1 MKIYEVLVY
10 DSEIEKEQTVNL
22 AVLETRKEQDAYL
35 DERYDELFQNSVFN
49 DEDVFY
55 YINIEQIAKPDG
67 NPSPGTYDFFTVE
80 EARRLE

>member
-10 DSEIEKEQTVNL
+10 DNEIEKEQTVNL

-55 YINIEQIAKPDG
+55 YINIEQIANPDG
-67 NPSPGTYDFFTVE
+67 NPSPGNYDFFTVE

>member
-1 MKIYEVLVY
+1 MKIYEVLMY

-35 DERYDELFQNSVFN
+35 DERYDELFQESTFN

-55 YINIEQIAKPDG
+55 YISSSEINNPDG
-67 NPSPGTYDFFTVE
+67 NPAPGTYDFFTIE
-80 EARRLE
+80 EARCLE